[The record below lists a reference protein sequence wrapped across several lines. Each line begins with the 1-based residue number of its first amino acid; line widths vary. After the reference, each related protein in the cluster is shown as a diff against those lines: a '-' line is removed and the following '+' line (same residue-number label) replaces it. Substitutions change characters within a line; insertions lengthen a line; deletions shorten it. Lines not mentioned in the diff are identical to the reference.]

1 MAEERKPRLPKDDAK
16 EINAIGR
23 GGMRLAHYA
32 FDFECWE
39 FRLGTGKD
47 VGEDCVFEYIDEHA
61 WHNAR
66 LRTQVKGIR
75 NPKTYLVAKDTEF
88 SYPLG
93 KEFIEYALRSS
104 EAFVLLL
111 CDLMNEKVYYLPL
124 QDYFINN
131 PEEYKRLRSDTGTMK
146 MRVPVTNIV
155 DNAHNEELVALAN
168 NSYVFKDGKV
178 SKSIANG

>member
-1 MAEERKPRLPKDDAK
+1 M
-16 EINAIGR
+16 G
-23 GGMRLAHYA
+23 
-32 FDFECWE
+32 E
-39 FRLGTGKD
+39 FLKN
-47 VGEDCVFEYIDEHA
+47 YIS
-61 WHNAR
+61 
-66 LRTQVKGIR
+66 T
-75 NPKTYLVAKDTEF
+75 KT
-88 SYPLG
+88 
-93 KEFIEYALRSS
+93 
-104 EAFVLLL
+104 
-111 CDLMNEKVYYLPL
+111 L